1 VPDSVNRREAK
12 SHIPVAQFH
21 AGSRICRV
29 RRASLSRPK
38 STNSSV
44 PKQIQPSEY
53 PDLRAWALLVFEP
66 IGLATSL
73 LR

>member
-1 VPDSVNRREAK
+1 MPDAVNRRDTK

-21 AGSRICRV
+21 AGCRKCRV
-29 RRASLSRPK
+29 RRASPGPSK

-44 PKQIQPSEY
+44 PRQIQPSEQ

-66 IGLATSL
+66 IGFATSL

>member
-1 VPDSVNRREAK
+1 MPDSVNRRETK
-12 SHIPVAQFH
+12 SHIPVAQIH

-29 RRASLSRPK
+29 RRASPGPPK
-38 STNSSV
+38 LTNSSV
-44 PKQIQPSEY
+44 PRQIQPLNK